1 MAARARTAA
10 TYDDLVRLPESL
22 TGELI
27 EGEIYAWPRPGG
39 PHARFTSVVGAEINI
54 PYDLGRG
61 GPGGWWIIDEPELH
75 FQRDRTVLVPEIGG
89 WRRERMPELPHDHRF
104 EIVPDWVL
112 EVLSKST
119 ARHDRATKL
128 PIYAQYGVAYLW
140 LADPVQRTV
149 ETYALE
155 NARWVLLATYGG
167 DDKFRAEPFTAVEI
181 DLGLIWGP
189 TPSEDSS
196 RS

>member
-1 MAARARTAA
+1 MASSADAGAA
-10 TYDDLVRLPESL
+10 GRSPVRSL
-22 TGELI
+22 
-27 EGEIYAWPRPGG
+27 
-39 PHARFTSVVGAEINI
+39 
-54 PYDLGRG
+54 
-61 GPGGWWIIDEPELH
+61 
-75 FQRDRTVLVPEIGG
+75 
-89 WRRERMPELPHDHRF
+89 
-104 EIVPDWVL
+104 PDWVL
-112 EVLSKST
+112 EVVSKST
-119 ARHDRATKL
+119 ARHDRRTKL

-140 LADPVQRTV
+140 LADPFQRTV

-181 DLGLIWGP
+181 DLEAIWGP